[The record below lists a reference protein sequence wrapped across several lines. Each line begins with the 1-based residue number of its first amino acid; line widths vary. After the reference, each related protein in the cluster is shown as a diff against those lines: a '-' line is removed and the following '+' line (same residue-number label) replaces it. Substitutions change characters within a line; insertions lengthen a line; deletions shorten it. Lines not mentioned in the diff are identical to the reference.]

1 MVHVSFARA
10 AMTQQAQHKQVAL
23 RSPMAALVLV
33 GLVGIYL
40 ILGAMYSFSL
50 GRWFPGF
57 PPQLDVLSSIF
68 GGGIAGAYAEGTLAA
83 LLGTTCLAGVVLAR
97 RRMRSNTS
105 MERTRER

>member
-1 MVHVSFARA
+1 VVHVSFARA

-23 RSPMAALVLV
+23 RLPMAALVLV
-33 GLVGIYL
+33 GLVGIYF
-40 ILGAMYSFSL
+40 ILGALYSFSL

-83 LLGTTCLAGVVLAR
+83 LLGTTCLVGVVLAR
-97 RRMRSNTS
+97 SRGAQLNR
-105 MERTRER
+105 

>member
-1 MVHVSFARA
+1 MEISGRQPCGACIFRTSGDDA
-10 AMTQQAQHKQVAL
+10 AGSAQAGCP
-23 RSPMAALVLV
+23 S
-33 GLVGIYL
+33 
-40 ILGAMYSFSL
+40 GAMYSFSL

-83 LLGTTCLAGVVLAR
+83 LLGTTCLVGVVLAR